1 MNRAYDCKSLHKST
15 AFYGTVNQRVL
26 ARIFIFHYLQI
37 IWQPEK
43 NAELFH
49 RAQFKQSKFHDSS
62 PANEFEFY

>member
-15 AFYGTVNQRVL
+15 AFYSAVNQGARSHFYFPLFTNNL
-26 ARIFIFHYLQI
+26 ATG
-37 IWQPEK
+37 K